1 MELEWDD
8 DKNQKNKYK
17 HGFDFHDAPEIFAG
31 YYLERLDTR
40 GDYGEDRWIVLG
52 LIHGT
57 IAVLVYTERGKKLRP
72 ISLRKATPME
82 QITYEKARNE
92 RLEKN

>member
-8 DKNQKNKYK
+8 SKNQKNRLK
-17 HGFDFHDAPEIFAG
+17 HGFDFHDAPEIFTD
-31 YYLERLDTR
+31 YCLERLDTR
-40 GDYGEDRWIVLG
+40 RDYGEDRWIAIG
-52 LIHGT
+52 LVHGT
-57 IAVLVYTERGKKLRP
+57 IAVLVYTERDEKLRP
-72 ISLRKATPME
+72 ISLRKATAME